1 MLIFESLI
9 RSGIKA
15 IMPSHV
21 IYSSCDN
28 SPAGLSKFWL
38 QDQLRKLL
46 KFKGAIFSDDMS
58 MKAAELSEKNITLR
72 VKKALVA
79 GCDMVLVCN
88 SPKEVD
94 LLLGGLEWSSGEE
107 SYRRLQSMRLN
118 KIKNKT
124 TSFEGNSLEQAQLIT
139 LDM

>member
-1 MLIFESLI
+1 
-9 RSGIKA
+9 
-15 IMPSHV
+15 
-21 IYSSCDN
+21 
-28 SPAGLSKFWL
+28 
-38 QDQLRKLL
+38 
-46 KFKGAIFSDDMS
+46 
-58 MKAAELSEKNITLR
+58 
-72 VKKALVA
+72 
-79 GCDMVLVCN
+79 MVLVCN